1 MNKTLN
7 NNATSLLAQYLARE
21 NLTVVH
27 NATAQTASIDLA
39 NRVLELPTWDTS
51 SVGAQAKPVYHGLV
65 GHEVAHALHT
75 PAKEWVEAQTEIAGV
90 GSSTRAR
97 AVAQDFVNVVE
108 DARIEK
114 IIKREFPGLKS
125 DFAHMYDTM
134 WKMDAFQC
142 KAKDLNTMRFI
153 DRLNLHYKVGIHAGV
168 TVPFTDVERE
178 TIKRIDRAV
187 SFRDVVD
194 IAKDLYTAA
203 QEEQQDE
210 QGDEAKQSKPEDK
223 KDAQKG
229 KKGQPCDQGE
239 KSEKSEKGESTKSE
253 GESQDSD
260 NQQDAEGDGNG
271 NGSEGEENGEG
282 SQSDGKDGQKSD
294 ANADADAND
303 EKSSPD
309 AEKQEIGEGNKSSD
323 HTNADTDIV
332 PYGCTTQ
339 QNMSKFVNGL
349 VNVKIDEEP
358 IRVPNIDPTSIV
370 VEPADFIAMVEQ
382 GTLYTYYGGGKGQP
396 APQEIAEQSAALFA
410 EMTAK
415 QKSAVDH
422 MSRRF
427 EMRKAAKDFARQSSC
442 KSGRISTRQLSKYKF
457 SEDIFDR
464 LTIKRDEKNHGIV
477 ILLDWSGSMA
487 HMISDVV
494 QQVGGILQFCRRVG
508 IPAEVYFFNSM
519 YNKWAEERFN
529 KMYPAKGNANA
540 PTRPYAI
547 RYGMADSAGFSGMD
561 WHTAEAMA
569 FTDHVCH
576 LPNGSTAKG
585 GNVILSAFSLVK
597 VYDANMDNRKF
608 AATFGR
614 LLLVANAV
622 GSKTMTAAKGNMVFP
637 ESLQMGNTPLDESIL
652 SMREIVNNFRKS
664 SNSKVTFISM
674 SDGEGQGLTNHYHA
688 TTRGMM
694 RQAEKNTKTVTTV
707 LIDGSNGRRYE
718 NGKLDHGHCRDK
730 THSTCVQMFRDA
742 TGVEI
747 AGIMMLQGGTSL
759 SYTGMYT
766 NNMPKCADYLAEA
779 AQREKDQKQFQA
791 EDFFAMPVN
800 GYNSYFFINVKSSTQ
815 VNHEQI
821 KERKRLESL
830 KNRKTAIERE
840 MILNAE
846 QSQCN
851 RAFIN
856 RLMDI
861 VA

>member
-7 NNATSLLAQYLARE
+7 NTATSLLAQYLARE

-27 NATAQTASIDLA
+27 SATAHTASIDLG

-75 PAKEWVEAQTEIAGV
+75 PAKEWVEAQTEIAGA
-90 GSSTRAR
+90 GSSERAR

-142 KAKDLNTMRFI
+142 KSKDLNTMRFI

-203 QEEQQDE
+203 QEEEKQNQD
-210 QGDEAKQSKPEDK
+210 DQSQSDKSQSDK
-223 KDAQKG
+223 KDGQKG
-229 KKGQPCDQGE
+229 KKGQPCEDG
-239 KSEKSEKGESTKSE
+239 EKGESTESE
-253 GESQDSD
+253 GESQDSE
-260 NQQDAEGDGNG
+260 NEQDAEGDGNG
-271 NGSEGEENGEG
+271 SGSEGDQDGEG
-282 SQSDGKDGQKSD
+282 KQSDDKDGQKSD
-294 ANADADAND
+294 ADDADAEAD
-303 EKSSPD
+303 AEGSSDD
-309 AEKQEIGEGNKSSD
+309 AEKQEIGKGNKQAD

-332 PYGCTTQ
+332 PLGCTTQ

-358 IRVPNIDPTSIV
+358 IRVSNIDPMSIV
-370 VEPADFIAMVEQ
+370 VEPADFVALVEQ
-382 GTLYTYYGGGKGQP
+382 GTMYSSYGAGKGP
-396 APQEIAEQSAALFA
+396 VATQEIAEQSAALFVQ
-410 EMTAK
+410 MTAN

-422 MSRRF
+422 MCRRF
-427 EMRKAAKDFARQSSC
+427 EMRKAAKDFARSSSC

-464 LTIKRDEKNHGIV
+464 VTLKRDEKNHGIV
-477 ILLDWSGSMA
+477 ILLDWSGSMSS
-487 HMISDVV
+487 MLVDVV
-494 QQVGGILQFCRRVG
+494 QQIGGIIQFCRRVG
-508 IPAEVYFFNSM
+508 IPAEVFFFNSM

-529 KMYPAKGNANA
+529 KMYPAKTPNGDK
-540 PTRPYAI
+540 PTRCNAI
-547 RYGMADSAGFSGMD
+547 RYGMTNNPQNGYATMD
-561 WHTAEAMA
+561 WSTEEAMA

-576 LPNGSTAKG
+576 LPAGTTAKG
-585 GNVILSAFSLVK
+585 GHVILSAFSLVK

-614 LLLVANAV
+614 LLLVANSV
-622 GSKTMTAAKGNMVFP
+622 GSRTMNQSKGNLVFP
-637 ESLQMGNTPLDESIL
+637 ETLGMGNTPLDESIL
-652 SMREIVNNFRKS
+652 AMREVVNKFRKS
-664 SNSKVTFISM
+664 SNSKVTFLSM
-674 SDGEGQGLTNHYHA
+674 SDGEGQGLTNQYHA
-688 TTRGMM
+688 TTRGKT
-694 RQAEKNTKTVTTV
+694 RQAEKNTKTVTAV
-707 LIDGSNGRRYE
+707 LIDGLNGRRYE
-718 NGKLDHGHCRDK
+718 NGKLDHGSCRDK

-747 AGIMMLQGGTSL
+747 AGIMMLPGKTSL
-759 SYTGMYT
+759 AYTGMYM
-766 NNMPKCADYLAEA
+766 NNTPPGADYKVEA
-779 AQREKDQKQFQA
+779 AQREKDQKQFEA
-791 EDFFAMPVN
+791 EDFLAMPIN
-800 GYNSYFFINVKSSTQ
+800 GYNSYFFICVKNARQ
-815 VNHEQI
+815 VDHDQA
-821 KERKRLESL
+821 KERKRLDGM

-840 MILNAE
+840 MFLNADLN
-846 QSQCN
+846 QCN
-851 RAFIN
+851 RSFIN

>member
-210 QGDEAKQSKPEDK
+210 QGDEGKQSKPEDK
-223 KDAQKG
+223 KDGQKG
-229 KKGQPCDQGE
+229 KKGQPGDKG
-239 KSEKSEKGESTKSE
+239 EKGESTKSE

-282 SQSDGKDGQKSD
+282 SQSDGKDGEKSD
-294 ANADADAND
+294 ADDANADAND

-487 HMISDVV
+487 SMISDVV
-494 QQVGGILQFCRRVG
+494 QQIGGILQFCRRVG

-747 AGIMMLQGGTSL
+747 AGIMMLQGNSSL
-759 SYTGMYT
+759 AYTGMYT
-766 NNMPKCADYLAEA
+766 NNMPKCADYKAEA

-800 GYNSYFFINVKSSTQ
+800 GYNSYFFVNVKSSTQ
-815 VNHEQI
+815 VLHEQI

>member
-75 PAKEWVEAQTEIAGV
+75 PAKEWVEAQSEIAGV
-90 GSSTRAR
+90 GSSERAR

-210 QGDEAKQSKPEDK
+210 QGNEGKQSKPEDK
-223 KDAQKG
+223 KDGQKG
-229 KKGQPCDQGE
+229 KKGQPGD
-239 KSEKSEKGESTKSE
+239 KGESTKSE

-271 NGSEGEENGEG
+271 NGSEGKENGEG

-294 ANADADAND
+294 ADDADANA

-487 HMISDVV
+487 SMITDVV

-529 KMYPAKGNANA
+529 KMYPAKSATA
-540 PTRPYAI
+540 EKPTRPYAI
-547 RYGMADSAGFSGMD
+547 RYGMADSAGFNGMD
-561 WHTAEAMA
+561 WFTAEAMA

-674 SDGEGQGLTNHYHA
+674 SDGEGQGLTNLYHA
-688 TTRGMM
+688 TTRGKM

-747 AGIMMLQGGTSL
+747 AGIMMLQGNSSL
-759 SYTGMYT
+759 AYTGMYM
-766 NNMPKCADYLAEA
+766 NNMPKGADYLAEA

-791 EDFFAMPVN
+791 EDFIAMPVN
-800 GYNSYFFINVKSSTQ
+800 GYNSYFFVNVKSSTQ
-815 VNHEQI
+815 VLHEQI

>member
-210 QGDEAKQSKPEDK
+210 QGNEGKQGKPEDK
-223 KDAQKG
+223 KNGQKG
-229 KKGQPCDQGE
+229 KKGQPGDQG
-239 KSEKSEKGESTKSE
+239 EKGESTKSE
-253 GESQDSD
+253 GESQDND

-294 ANADADAND
+294 ADDANADA

-382 GTLYTYYGGGKGQP
+382 GTLYTYYGAGKGQP

-464 LTIKRDEKNHGIV
+464 LTVKRDEKNHGIV

-529 KMYPAKGNANA
+529 KMYPAKSTTA

-547 RYGMADSAGFSGMD
+547 RYGMADSAGFTGMD
-561 WHTAEAMA
+561 WFTAEAMA

-622 GSKTMTAAKGNMVFP
+622 GSKTMTAAKGNLVFP
-637 ESLQMGNTPLDESIL
+637 DSLQMGNTPLDESIL

-674 SDGEGQGLTNHYHA
+674 SDGEGQGLTNLYHA
-688 TTRGMM
+688 TTRGKM

-747 AGIMMLQGGTSL
+747 AGIMMLQGNSSL
-759 SYTGMYT
+759 SYTGMYM
-766 NNMPKCADYLAEA
+766 NNMPKGADYLAEA

-815 VNHEQI
+815 VNQEQI

>member
-75 PAKEWVEAQTEIAGV
+75 PATEWVEAQTEIAGV
-90 GSSTRAR
+90 GSSERAR

-210 QGDEAKQSKPEDK
+210 QGDEGKQSKPEDK
-223 KDAQKG
+223 KNGQKG
-229 KKGQPCDQGE
+229 KKGQPGD
-239 KSEKSEKGESTKSE
+239 KGESTKSE

-294 ANADADAND
+294 ADDADANA
-303 EKSSPD
+303 EKSSPE
-309 AEKQEIGEGNKSSD
+309 AEKQEIGEGNKSSN

-370 VEPADFIAMVEQ
+370 VEPADFVALVEQ
-382 GTLYTYYGGGKGQP
+382 GTLYTYYGAGKGP
-396 APQEIAEQSAALFA
+396 VATQEIAEQSAALFVQ
-410 EMTAK
+410 MTAN

-477 ILLDWSGSMA
+477 ILLDWSGSMSS
-487 HMISDVV
+487 MLVDVV
-494 QQVGGILQFCRRVG
+494 QQIGGILQFCRRVG
-508 IPAEVYFFNSM
+508 IPAEVFFFNSM

-529 KMYPAKGNANA
+529 KMYPAKSATA
-540 PTRPYAI
+540 DKPTRTNAI
-547 RYGMADSAGFSGMD
+547 RYGMADSAGFNGMD
-561 WHTAEAMA
+561 WFTAEAMA

-622 GSKTMTAAKGNMVFP
+622 GSKTMTAAKGNLVFP
-637 ESLQMGNTPLDESIL
+637 ETLQMGNTPLDESIL
-652 SMREIVNNFRKS
+652 AMREVVNKFRKS
-664 SNSKVTFISM
+664 SNSKVTFLSM
-674 SDGEGQGLTNHYHA
+674 SDGEGQGLTNQYHA
-688 TTRGMM
+688 TTRGKM

-718 NGKLDHGHCRDK
+718 NGKLDHGSCRDK

-747 AGIMMLQGGTSL
+747 AGIMMLPGKTSL
-759 SYTGMYT
+759 AYTGMYM
-766 NNMPKCADYLAEA
+766 NNTPPGADYKVEA
-779 AQREKDQKQFQA
+779 AQREKDQKQFET
-791 EDFFAMPVN
+791 EDFLAMPIN
-800 GYNSYFFINVKSSTQ
+800 GYNSYFFICVKNARQ
-815 VNHEQI
+815 VDHDQA
-821 KERKRLESL
+821 KERKRLDAM

-840 MILNAE
+840 MFLNADLN
-846 QSQCN
+846 QCN

>member
-90 GSSTRAR
+90 GSSERAR

-210 QGDEAKQSKPEDK
+210 QGDEGKQSKPEDK
-223 KDAQKG
+223 KDGQKG
-229 KKGQPCDQGE
+229 KKGQPGD
-239 KSEKSEKGESTKSE
+239 KGESTKSE
-253 GESQDSD
+253 GESQDND

-294 ANADADAND
+294 ADDADANA

-358 IRVPNIDPTSIV
+358 IRVPTIDPTSIV

-529 KMYPAKGNANA
+529 KMYPAKSATA
-540 PTRPYAI
+540 EKPTRPYAI

-561 WHTAEAMA
+561 WLTAEAMA

-585 GNVILSAFSLVK
+585 GNVILNAFSLVK

-652 SMREIVNNFRKS
+652 TMREIVNNFRKS

-688 TTRGMM
+688 TTRGTM

-718 NGKLDHGHCRDK
+718 NGKLEHGHCRDK

-747 AGIMMLQGGTSL
+747 AGIMMLQGNSSL
-759 SYTGMYT
+759 AYTGMYM
-766 NNMPKCADYLAEA
+766 NNMPKCADYKAEA

-791 EDFFAMPVN
+791 EDFIAMPVN

-815 VNHEQI
+815 VNHEQM
-821 KERKRLESL
+821 KERKRLENL

>member
-27 NATAQTASIDLA
+27 NATAHTASIDLA

-75 PAKEWVEAQTEIAGV
+75 PAKEWVEAQSEIAGV
-90 GSSTRAR
+90 GSSERAR

-210 QGDEAKQSKPEDK
+210 QGNEGKQSKPEDK
-223 KDAQKG
+223 KDGQKG
-229 KKGQPCDQGE
+229 KKGQPCDQG
-239 KSEKSEKGESTKSE
+239 EKGESTKSE

-271 NGSEGEENGEG
+271 NGSEGKENGEG

-294 ANADADAND
+294 ADDADANA

-382 GTLYTYYGGGKGQP
+382 GTLYTYYGGGKGP
-396 APQEIAEQSAALFA
+396 VATQEIAEQSAALFA

-487 HMISDVV
+487 SMITDVV

-529 KMYPAKGNANA
+529 KMYPAKSATA
-540 PTRPYAI
+540 EKPTRPYAI

-561 WHTAEAMA
+561 WFTAEAMA

-622 GSKTMTAAKGNMVFP
+622 GSKTMTAAKGNLVFP
-637 ESLQMGNTPLDESIL
+637 DSLQMGNTPLDESIL

-674 SDGEGQGLTNHYHA
+674 SDGEGQGLTNLYHA
-688 TTRGMM
+688 TTRGKM

-747 AGIMMLQGGTSL
+747 AGIMMLQGNSSL
-759 SYTGMYT
+759 SYTGMYM
-766 NNMPKCADYLAEA
+766 NNMPKGADYLAEA

-791 EDFFAMPVN
+791 EDFIAMPVN
-800 GYNSYFFINVKSSTQ
+800 GYNSYFFVNVKSSTQ
-815 VNHEQI
+815 VLHEQI